1 MLDNT
6 FHWMGEMDQFSEQWL
21 WLQAKVVDA
30 TGKMVPFGT
39 PGELWIRGYLNM
51 LGYWGEDDKTKEIF
65 SPSHWVKTGWALNW
79 LLHTSLYFNH

>member
-1 MLDNT
+1 
-6 FHWMGEMDQFSEQWL
+6 L

-39 PGELWIRGYLNM
+39 PGELWVRGYLNM

-65 SPSHWVKTGWALNW
+65 SPSHWVKTG
-79 LLHTSLYFNH
+79 